1 MKSRA
6 QLLISN
12 LCSVVLLFFF
22 YSCTMNNDNS
32 KNDIIDEPELP
43 PVESTKEFNI
53 VQKGQKVKFICEQ
66 PEESENDEIVYQWY
80 SGIEPNGTEISGE
93 KNNFYI
99 TSKITEK
106 GIQNFYCTVTENE
119 VSKSISF
126 SVAYTEL
133 PTVYVSTPDNVE
145 ITSKED
151 WIKDAVLSI
160 RYAKDSSWETEEI
173 TTSIRG
179 RGNSTWSQPKKPYAL
194 KLDKKNSLLGMPS
207 HKRWVLIANY
217 LDNSYLR
224 NSMAFYLSEQFGL
237 DYTVRGQFVDLVL
250 NGEYKGLYWLGEAIK
265 VDEKRVDINDGSK
278 KISDDE
284 DKDYLIEM
292 DKYFDEPVKFYSSIR
307 NMPYMMKND
316 DYMIDD
322 SDNLTNGGEAR
333 LNRLQNKITALENFL
348 YPDFTSGMNT
358 NNCSAPDESYSAII
372 DIDSWIK
379 FYLVNEIMSNGEL
392 GHPKSCYFTFES
404 EKNIFK
410 AGPVWDFDWASLKQ
424 VNNCTLQNTIY
435 YNALF
440 KSSVFRN
447 RAKGIWNEK
456 SSGININNTIEILR
470 NEISVGAEYDEKLW
484 GVNHNPT
491 SSSASKLEY
500 EDYNGHI
507 DFLKSTLQNKL
518 LVIENYIS
526 ALQD

>member
-1 MKSRA
+1 
-6 QLLISN
+6 
-12 LCSVVLLFFF
+12 
-22 YSCTMNNDNS
+22 
-32 KNDIIDEPELP
+32 
-43 PVESTKEFNI
+43 
-53 VQKGQKVKFICEQ
+53 
-66 PEESENDEIVYQWY
+66 
-80 SGIEPNGTEISGE
+80 
-93 KNNFYI
+93 
-99 TSKITEK
+99 
-106 GIQNFYCTVTENE
+106 
-119 VSKSISF
+119 
-126 SVAYTEL
+126 
-133 PTVYVSTPDNVE
+133 
-145 ITSKED
+145 
-151 WIKDAVLSI
+151 
-160 RYAKDSSWETEEI
+160 
-173 TTSIRG
+173 
-179 RGNSTWSQPKKPYAL
+179 
-194 KLDKKNSLLGMPS
+194 
-207 HKRWVLIANY
+207 
-217 LDNSYLR
+217 
-224 NSMAFYLSEQFGL
+224 
-237 DYTVRGQFVDLVL
+237 
-250 NGEYKGLYWLGEAIK
+250 
-265 VDEKRVDINDGSK
+265 
-278 KISDDE
+278 
-284 DKDYLIEM
+284 M